1 MLQISKRVTVPLSE
15 IEMTAIR
22 SGGPGG
28 QHVNKVSTAIQL
40 RFDIAHSS
48 LPEIYKKRLLNLQ
61 DKRIN
66 KDGVIVLKVQ
76 QQRSQKMNRDTALDR
91 LRDLIQSVM
100 KEPKKRIPTK
110 PSKNSQKKRVDNKV
124 RRGKLKASRGR
135 ISDTD

>member
-1 MLQISKRVTVPLSE
+1 MLQISKRVTLAMNE
-15 IEMTAIR
+15 IELTAIR

-40 RFDIAHSS
+40 RFDIARSS
-48 LPEIYKKRLLNLQ
+48 LPGIYKKRLLSLK

-100 KEPKKRIPTK
+100 IEPKKRIPTK
-110 PSKNSQKKRVDNKV
+110 PTKSSQRKRVDNKV
-124 RRGKLKASRGR
+124 RRGKLKASRGK

>member
-1 MLQISKRVTVPLSE
+1 MLQISKRVTLPSSE

-40 RFDIAHSS
+40 RFDIAGSS
-48 LPEIYKKRLLNLQ
+48 LPEIYKKRLLTLK

-91 LRDLIQSVM
+91 LRDLIQKVM

-135 ISDTD
+135 ISDSD

>member
-1 MLQISKRVTVPLSE
+1 MLQISKRVTLAMNE
-15 IEMTAIR
+15 IELTAIR

-40 RFDIAHSS
+40 RFDIARSS
-48 LPEIYKKRLLNLQ
+48 LPGIYKKRLLSLK

-76 QQRSQKMNRDTALDR
+76 QQRSQKMNRDTALER

-110 PSKNSQKKRVDNKV
+110 PTKNSQRKRVDKKV

>member
-1 MLQISKRVTVPLSE
+1 MLQISKRVTLAMNE
-15 IEMTAIR
+15 IELTAIR

-40 RFDIAHSS
+40 RFDIARSS
-48 LPEIYKKRLLNLQ
+48 LPGIYKKRLLSLK

-76 QQRSQKMNRDTALDR
+76 QQRSQKMNRDTALER

-110 PSKNSQKKRVDNKV
+110 PTKSSQRKRVDNKV
-124 RRGKLKASRGR
+124 RRGKLKASRGK